1 MESTCGTFWA
11 LKTFYTRSCKK
22 YNTNF
27 LKKSL
32 FRKNIF
38 FMMKDKNWGKVNLEE
53 VAQGLLGGGDG
64 PVSFNVKQGE
74 MT

>member
-27 LKKSL
+27 LKIS
-32 FRKNIF
+32 FQEECIF
-38 FMMKDKNWGKVNLEE
+38 HDERQKLGEGNLKE
-53 VAQGLLGGGDG
+53 VAQGLLVMGL
-64 PVSFNVKQGE
+64 SALMLSKVK
-74 MT
+74 